1 MSSFSGSTVDF
12 NTFYVTKYDKC
23 INHKKSSH
31 AIIEESERLI
41 PGGSFKI
48 LTSASTGF
56 VLNPHAGAEPA
67 IIVTVTQAAPP
78 SPKVNTVH
86 VPRWNEQWPYITPG
100 RPEEKKKDRFGFIDR
115 AVLSPSEKWF
125 QEIDPSLHF
134 TTTKHKSPH
143 IFLHF

>member
-1 MSSFSGSTVDF
+1 MPYVFEECPVSQVDF

-100 RPEEKKKDRFGFIDR
+100 RPEEKKKTDLG
-115 AVLSPSEKWF
+115 L
-125 QEIDPSLHF
+125 
-134 TTTKHKSPH
+134 
-143 IFLHF
+143 